1 MQRLTSCITL
11 TLLIFAPNA
20 AFAYCSEPSAPYC
33 ASSYGRFDD
42 EYQFSSCKREM
53 ESYQS
58 EVEDFQQ
65 CRKRQV
71 DEANDTARRATSE
84 AEDVARK
91 ARNEIDEAVSN
102 YNDAVRS
109 FNSRAGG

>member
-1 MQRLTSCITL
+1 MQRLISSITFIL
-11 TLLIFAPNA
+11 SISASTL
-20 AFAYCSEPSAPYC
+20 AFAYCSEPTAPYC
-33 ASSYGRFDD
+33 ASSYGKFDD

-65 CRKRQV
+65 CHKRQV
-71 DEANDTARRATSE
+71 NEANDTARQAASE

-91 ARNEIDEAVSN
+91 ARNEIDEAISN

>member
-1 MQRLTSCITL
+1 MQWLLSSITL
-11 TLLIFAPNA
+11 TSLIGAPTMV
-20 AFAYCSEPSAPYC
+20 FAYCSEPSAPYC

-65 CRKRQV
+65 CHKRQV
-71 DEANDTARRATSE
+71 DEANETARQATSE
-84 AEDVARK
+84 AEDIARK
-91 ARNEIDEAVSN
+91 ARNEIDEAVSD

-109 FNSRAGG
+109 FNNRAGG